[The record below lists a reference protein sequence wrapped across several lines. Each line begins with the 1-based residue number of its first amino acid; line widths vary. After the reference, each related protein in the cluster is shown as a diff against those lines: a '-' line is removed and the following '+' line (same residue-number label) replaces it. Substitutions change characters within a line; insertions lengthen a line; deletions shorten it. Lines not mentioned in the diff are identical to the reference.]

1 MKNKNLMI
9 NGRLIFS
16 AFFLLSCICIAV
28 PVALYF
34 KQIVNYDKYVQLAMS
49 QQTSDKIIEPE
60 RGTIYD
66 TNMKELAV
74 SASVEQVNVDPQ
86 IIQETKI
93 DIAALKLSEILE
105 LDYNEVYTKLTKNT
119 QYEVIAKEV
128 EKSTADEVRAMI
140 SENGISGISLVPD
153 TKRYYPQGNLASN
166 LIGFT
171 GTDGYGLEGIEA
183 YYNKTLSGTPG
194 RIISATDAQGGEMPF
209 EYEQYIEAQNGN
221 SIVLTIDEV
230 IQYYLEKHLETAM
243 EDNNPKEGVS
253 GIIMDVK
260 TGEILAMATK
270 PDYDLN
276 EPFVIQDEGLL
287 EKLEPYI
294 GTEEYS
300 DQRKTVLTNMWRN
313 KPVVDSYE
321 PGSTFKLLTVAMA
334 YEESLVDEYWTHY
347 CTGQTTVADW
357 TIGCWK
363 DGGHGTVDL
372 IGALENSCNPA
383 LIALGLM
390 VGTETFM
397 DYYELFGFTEKTN
410 IDLSGE
416 TSGVFFT
423 ESNFNQVEL
432 AVSSFGQTFQ
442 ITPLQLITAVSAVV
456 NDGYMV
462 QPHVVKEVID
472 EDGKVVETTST
483 ETIRQIVSEETS
495 EFMRSAMQQVVTTG
509 TAKNAYVAGYR
520 VGGKTATS
528 QKRALEITTGESHYI
543 ASFIGVAPMDDPQIA
558 VLIMIDE
565 PQGALTQGGQI
576 AAPVVGRIMADVLP
590 YIGVEAVYTDEE
602 LASIDVSTPNL
613 VGATLEQVEDNLSS
627 QALSYRTVGEGTV
640 VTDQVPAPD
649 VMIPSSA
656 TMILYMGEEKPTE
669 TITVP
674 NILGKSA
681 SQAKSI
687 LEANGLY
694 LKASGVS
701 ALVSGTS
708 TVSASKQSPSAGQ
721 QVTLGTIISVEFT
734 DTSNV
739 SDA

>member
-1 MKNKNLMI
+1 MKNKNI
-9 NGRLIFS
+9 SKNWRLIF
-16 AFFLLSCICIAV
+16 AAVFLISCICIAV
-28 PVALYF
+28 PIALYY
-34 KQIVNYDKYVQLAMS
+34 KQIVNYDKYATLALE
-49 QQTSDKIIEPE
+49 QQTRDKIIEPE

-74 SASVEQVNVDPQ
+74 SASVEQINVDPK
-86 IIQETKI
+86 IIKESKL
-93 DIAALKLSEILE
+93 DIAATRLSQILGLE
-105 LDYNEVYTKLTKNT
+105 YDDVYAKLTKNS
-119 QYEVIAKEV
+119 QYEVIASEV
-128 EKSTADEVRAMI
+128 EKDVADQVREML
-140 SENGISGISLVPD
+140 SEEGISGISLVPD

-171 GTDGYGLEGIEA
+171 GTDGYGLEGIEFR
-183 YYNKTLSGTPG
+183 YDDVLSGSPG

-209 EYEQYIEAQNGN
+209 EYEQYIEPQNGN
-221 SIVLTIDEV
+221 SLVLTIDEV

-243 EDNNPKEGVS
+243 QDNQPAEGVS

-270 PDYDLN
+270 PDYNLN
-276 EPFVIQDEGLL
+276 EPFVIQDEGLIEEL
-287 EKLEPYI
+287 EQYI
-294 GTEEYS
+294 DTEEYS
-300 DQRKTVLTNMWRN
+300 EQRVSILNNMWRN

-334 YEESLVDEYWTHY
+334 YEESLVDETWTNY
-347 CTGQTTVADW
+347 CSGKTTVADW
-357 TIGCWK
+357 TINCWNTT
-363 DGGHGTVDL
+363 GHGEVDL
-372 IGALENSCNPA
+372 VGALENSCNPA

-390 VGTETFM
+390 IGTETFM

-410 IDLSGE
+410 IDLNGE
-416 TSGVFFT
+416 TTGVFFT
-423 ESNFNQVEL
+423 ESTFNQVEL

-472 EDGKVVETTST
+472 EDGKVTQTTST
-483 ETIRQIVSEETS
+483 ETVRQVVSEETS

-528 QKRALEITTGESHYI
+528 QKRALEIETGESHYI

-565 PQGALTQGGQI
+565 PQGELTSGGSI

-590 YIGVEAVYTDEE
+590 YIGVEAIYTDEE
-602 LASIDVSTPNL
+602 LASIDIETPNV
-613 VGATLEQVEDNLSS
+613 VGSTIEQMEALLSGQS
-627 QALSYRTVGEGTV
+627 LSYRIVGEGNI
-640 VTDQVPAPD
+640 VTDQVPAQG

-656 TMILYMGEEKPTE
+656 TMILYMDEEKPNE
-669 TITVP
+669 SITVP
-674 NILGKSA
+674 DILGKSA
-681 SQAKSI
+681 NEAKSI

-694 LKASGVS
+694 LKATGVS

-708 TVSASKQSPSAGQ
+708 TVSATKQSPSSGQ
-721 QVTLGTIISVEFT
+721 EVTLGTIISVEFT
-734 DTSNV
+734 DTANV
-739 SDA
+739 SD